1 MIRKT
6 FESKSEVD
14 TYLSE
19 QKIRMEKGYLTVSE
33 RTELK
38 SLLEKPE
45 SLIVPKQKDI
55 TEYKK
60 IITNI
65 NALKVPCLEVRK
77 DEDIKHIIKDLK
89 DTLNCVSGL
98 GLSAPQIGYNRQISY
113 IKIPK
118 ITKDKKIEFNEY
130 ILINAKIIE
139 KDRPIQVK
147 NEGCLS
153 FPGVSVDTLRYVFC
167 TVEYLNEKMEL
178 QTGMMQ
184 DLESLAV
191 QHEIDHQNSITI
203 FDRKWKAK

>member
-1 MIRKT
+1 MIKKT
-6 FESKSEVD
+6 FETKPEVD
-14 TYLSE
+14 TYLAE

-55 TEYKK
+55 IEYKK

-89 DTLNCVSGL
+89 DTLTNVGGL
-98 GLSAPQIGYNRQISY
+98 GLSANQIGYNRKISY

-118 ITKDKKIEFNEY
+118 FTKDKKIEFNEY

-139 KDRPIQVK
+139 KNRPIQVK
-147 NEGCLS
+147 NEECLS
-153 FPGVSVDTLRYVFC
+153 FPGIGVTTKRYIFI

-178 QTGMMQ
+178 QTGMFQ
-184 DLESLAV
+184 DLESLAT
-191 QHEIDHQNSITI
+191 QHEIDHTNGITM
-203 FDRKWKAK
+203 FDRKWVT